1 MDNIPAESPVSAQRS
16 RKRVLWIRGAL
27 TVVLVLGALTVLLGR
42 EDPAIFG
49 AARDRIGL

>member
-27 TVVLVLGALTVLLGR
+27 TTLLVVAALIVLLTR
-42 EDPAIFG
+42 EAPAF
-49 AARDRIGL
+49 LLTT